1 MIKSMTGYGRGEY
14 VSGTRKVSIE
24 LKTVNHRYLDINIK
38 LPKTLVFL
46 EEHIRSMI
54 QERIYRGRIEVYTT
68 YRNIEQTDKAVFVD
82 LKLAKEYLSKL
93 MLLSDELGIKDDVTN
108 TYIASMSDVIV
119 LENQKEDEDVLKE
132 VFSIG
137 LDKALEQLIE
147 MRKVEGEKLYDD
159 IKKRCLI
166 IKDIVNKIE
175 ERASVVP
182 QYYKEKLEGRIR
194 ELVDIKQL
202 DADRLEQE
210 VAIIADRANID
221 EEITRLY
228 SHLNQLDKTLDSSEP
243 VGRKLDFIVQ
253 EMNREVN
260 TIASKANDIFIS
272 RCVVDV
278 KSEISKIREQ
288 VQNIE

>member
-1 MIKSMTGYGRGEY
+1 
-14 VSGTRKVSIE
+14 
-24 LKTVNHRYLDINIK
+24 
-38 LPKTLVFL
+38 
-46 EEHIRSMI
+46 
-54 QERIYRGRIEVYTT
+54 
-68 YRNIEQTDKAVFVD
+68 
-82 LKLAKEYLSKL
+82 
-93 MLLSDELGIKDDVTN
+93 
-108 TYIASMSDVIV
+108 
-119 LENQKEDEDVLKE
+119 
-132 VFSIG
+132 

-278 KSEISKIREQ
+278 KSEIS
-288 VQNIE
+288 